1 MNNSILILPKSK
13 LEGTIRHLPSSKSIS
28 NRVLII
34 DALAGG
40 VSKLQNLS
48 DANDTRLM
56 LKLIRSKEHVIDIED
71 AGTTMRF
78 LTAYF
83 ALTGQHKTLT
93 GTPRMQE
100 RPIGILVDALRSLG
114 AKISYQKKEGYPPL
128 QTEGFGS
135 QMVSE
140 IAIRGDVSS
149 QFISALMMIAP
160 TLPQGLKIR
169 LEGKIGSKPYI
180 EMTAQLM
187 RDFGAVC
194 HFSDNIIQIE
204 PRPYAPTELS
214 VESDWSAASYWFGFT
229 ALANEAN
236 ITLPFLFEDSLQGD
250 QAIQKIMQ
258 SLGVVT
264 TKMEHDM
271 LNLKKSTFEKEIRWD
286 FTHCPDLAQTVAVV
300 CAAKGITGHFTGLE
314 SLRIKETDRI
324 AALQTE
330 LKKIGAELIEL
341 EHQWTL
347 KPSVS
352 LPSSA
357 TFETYHDHRM
367 AMAFA
372 PLATLMNVIIK
383 SPGVVKKSYPQFWKD
398 LDEIGFTLKPQ

>member
-1 MNNSILILPKSK
+1 
-13 LEGTIRHLPSSKSIS
+13 
-28 NRVLII
+28 
-34 DALAGG
+34 
-40 VSKLQNLS
+40 
-48 DANDTRLM
+48 M
-56 LKLIRSKEHVIDIED
+56 LKLIRSNEHVIDIED

-83 ALTGQHKTLT
+83 ALTGQHKILT

-100 RPIGILVDALRSLG
+100 RPIGILVGALRSLG
-114 AKISYQKKEGYPPL
+114 AKINYQKKEGYLPL
-128 QTEGFGS
+128 QTEGFDT
-135 QMVSE
+135 QLVSE
-140 IAIRGDVSS
+140 IVIRGDVSS

-169 LEGKIGSKPYI
+169 LDGKIGSRPYI

-187 RDFGAVC
+187 REFGAAC
-194 HFSDNIIQIE
+194 HFSDNIIKIE

-229 ALANEAN
+229 ALAKEAN

-250 QAIQKIMQ
+250 QAIQKIMPA
-258 SLGVVT
+258 LGVVT
-264 TKMEHDM
+264 KKMEHDM
-271 LNLKKSTFEKEIRWD
+271 LSLTKSTFEKEIRWD

-324 AALQTE
+324 AALQNE
-330 LKKIGAELIEL
+330 LKKIGADLIEL
-341 EHQWTL
+341 EDQWIL

-372 PLATLMNVIIK
+372 PLATLMSVIIE
-383 SPGVVKKSYPQFWKD
+383 SPGVVKKSYPLFWTD
-398 LDEIGFTLKPQ
+398 LEEIGFSLKPQ